1 MGTVKLPESREVRT
15 LKRDPREVKE
25 FITGRGIGYPASRDD
40 LIKFADG
47 KQVNR
52 DVLDLLRGMS
62 EIEYNT
68 PDDVTREI
76 ESLENERIR
85 PPKPK
90 ED

>member
-1 MGTVKLPESREVRT
+1 MRGGELIKRSPGEV
-15 LKRDPREVKE
+15 EE

-40 LIKFADG
+40 LVKFAEG
-47 KQVNR
+47 KQASS
-52 DVLDLLRGMS
+52 DFLDLLRGIP

-76 ESLENERIR
+76 EHLERERIK

-90 ED
+90 EY

>member
-1 MGTVKLPESREVRT
+1 MRT

-47 KQVNR
+47 KQVNS
-52 DVLDLLRGMS
+52 DVLDLLRGIS

-76 ESLENERIR
+76 ERLENERIR